1 MQTLE
6 TIKRKTSAH
15 LRQGITP
22 RRLALTL
29 VLGFVLGCIPLVGLP
44 TAICALIALAFRL
57 NQPAIQAANYIAMP
71 FQVAL
76 IVPLVKLGGK
86 LLPITGGR
94 GLDVSALIHAPVQL
108 LAHSPQLA
116 LQIGGMAGQAL
127 VAWLLLAVPVFVLA
141 TPVLAAIL
149 RRVPAVA
156 GGPAIATQTPLI
168 VAVPAESG
176 D

>member
-6 TIKRKTSAH
+6 TIKQKSAAY

-29 VLGFVLGCIPLVGLP
+29 VLGFVVGCIPLVGLP
-44 TAICALIALAFRL
+44 TALCAVIALAFRL

-71 FQVAL
+71 FQVGL
-76 IVPLVKLGGK
+76 IVPLVELGRK
-86 LLPITGGR
+86 LLPIAGGR
-94 GLDVSALIHAPVQL
+94 RLDVAALIHSPAQL
-108 LAHSPQLA
+108 LAHSPQMA

-127 VAWLLLAVPVFVLA
+127 VAWLLLAVPVVILA
-141 TPVLAAIL
+141 TPALAALL

-156 GGPAIATQTPLI
+156 RGIQTPL
-168 VAVPAESG
+168 VVHVPAESG